1 MRSWAGIGG
10 SADDMRFSEE
20 PGSAASDS
28 LAESKV
34 ETAPGALTAEVRIF
48 VGAMKKMRDASIR

>member
-1 MRSWAGIGG
+1 
-10 SADDMRFSEE
+10 MRFSEE